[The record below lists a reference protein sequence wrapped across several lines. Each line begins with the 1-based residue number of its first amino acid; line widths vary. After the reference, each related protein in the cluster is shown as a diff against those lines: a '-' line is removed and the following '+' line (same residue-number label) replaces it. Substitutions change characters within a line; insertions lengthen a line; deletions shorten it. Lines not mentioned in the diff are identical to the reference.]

1 MGQPSS
7 KPGHTVCDLD
17 VIPKRRV
24 DDMDPSQ
31 LRRDE
36 DHWPPALGTKRLPPL
51 ISLAYFEAAAR
62 TGSFAAAA
70 KEQHVTPAAIS
81 QQIKA
86 LEDVLGV
93 KLFVRQHRKV
103 SLTAEAK
110 HVLPMLQEGFAAI
123 YGAVERLR
131 TLGED
136 RGVITVCA
144 EPLFATKWL
153 VPRLHRFYAKSPE
166 AEVRLQASV
175 NSIDTCRDGP
185 IAEAT
190 FRRAGVDLSVRFG
203 YGAYPGLAS
212 DRLLEVALLPV
223 CAPELAAQME
233 VPSDLLRLNL
243 LSDSTSFRSPERF
256 GWAEWLLLA
265 GVSVERRLREQR
277 FGNGLL
283 SLEAALTGQGVLLTS
298 PHLIQ
303 SELKDGK
310 LVTPFAVVLSC
321 AFGYHAVCTY
331 SGLERPIVRQFRDW
345 LFDEVNHKSHS
356 PK

>member
-1 MGQPSS
+1 MGEPDS
-7 KPGHTVCDLD
+7 KLGHPLCDLD
-17 VIPKRRV
+17 VTLTRRADRV
-24 DDMDPSQ
+24 SLCQPRNDGGWS
-31 LRRDE
+31 
-36 DHWPPALGTKRLPPL
+36 PALGSKRLPPL

-81 QQIKA
+81 QQIKS
-86 LEDVLGV
+86 LEDLLGV
-93 KLFVRQHRKV
+93 ELFVRQHRKV

-110 HVLPMLQEGFAAI
+110 QALPTLQEGFAAI
-123 YGAVERLR
+123 YAAVDSLR

-136 RGVITVCA
+136 RGIITVCA

-185 IAEAT
+185 VSEAT

-203 YGAYPGLAS
+203 YGAYPDLAS
-212 DRLLEVALLPV
+212 DRLLEVALSPV
-223 CAPELAAQME
+223 CTPELAAQIE
-233 VPSDLLRLNL
+233 VPSDLLRMNL

-256 GWAEWLLLA
+256 GWTEWLLLA
-265 GVSVERRLREQR
+265 GVSVNRRLREQR

-303 SELKDGK
+303 SELKDRK
-310 LVTPFAVVLSC
+310 LVTPFAVVLPC
-321 AFGYHAVCTY
+321 AFGYHAVCTHA
-331 SGLERPIVRQFRDW
+331 GLERPIVRQFRDW
-345 LFDEVNHKSHS
+345 LFEEVDLERFP